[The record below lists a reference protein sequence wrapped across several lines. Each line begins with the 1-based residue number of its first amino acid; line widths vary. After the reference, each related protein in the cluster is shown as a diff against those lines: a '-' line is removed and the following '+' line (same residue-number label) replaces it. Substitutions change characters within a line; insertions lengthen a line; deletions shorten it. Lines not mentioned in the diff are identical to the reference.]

1 MALVDP
7 HARPVASLA
16 VLFSAWK
23 AFLLAIALAASA
35 APDYDTSTSLFF
47 HNLYSGTTPVPVL
60 ARTLTR
66 WDALYYVHAARLGG
80 KLYEQEWAFS
90 TALSALIAKLRHGL
104 CSTGVCH
111 DDSIVEPL
119 LGILVSHVSHLISV
133 VALYQL
139 TSLLSRDRRFAFVA
153 SVLHIVSPAGLFLS
167 SPYAEATFACLSF
180 VASYLFALSYAQS
193 DSSGRNV
200 HVLSAGAVFGLATRF
215 RSNGLANGSL
225 FAVEA
230 LRCAYAFLQSPSLTS
245 LLTIVSPVI
254 GGLLVASGSIVPQA
268 RAWSIYCSP
277 ENGFDPRPWCSNTIP
292 SIYSFVQEHYWNVGF
307 LRYWTPNQIP
317 LFLLAAPVL
326 YLLIAS
332 GLKLVRDPSLVVSP
346 GENPQFRVFVQ
357 VLAASQAFVAV
368 LAITSYHVQIINRIS
383 SGYIPWYWWIARC
396 LMDKQ
401 TQKFGWGV
409 TVFMVMYAGIQGILY
424 ASFLPPA

>member
-104 CSTGVCH
+104 CSTVVCR

-215 RSNGLANGSL
+215 RSNGLANGLL

-230 LRCAYAFLQSPSLTS
+230 LRCAYAFLQSPSFSS
-245 LLTIVSPVI
+245 LLTIISPVI

-292 SIYSFVQEHYWNVGF
+292 SIYSFVQEHYW
-307 LRYWTPNQIP
+307 
-317 LFLLAAPVL
+317 
-326 YLLIAS
+326 
-332 GLKLVRDPSLVVSP
+332 
-346 GENPQFRVFVQ
+346 
-357 VLAASQAFVAV
+357 
-368 LAITSYHVQIINRIS
+368 
-383 SGYIPWYWWIARC
+383 
-396 LMDKQ
+396 
-401 TQKFGWGV
+401 
-409 TVFMVMYAGIQGILY
+409 
-424 ASFLPPA
+424 